1 MNWKTIAIIFIT
13 LFVIETSFFVWSYTL
28 VLKEEKQT
36 MECYY
41 EICED
46 YPEAWLEEGLC
57 TCGDYDNL
65 GYLQAV
71 EWEVMK

>member
-28 VLKEEKQT
+28 VLNEEKQT

-46 YPEAWLEEGLC
+46 YADAWFEEGLC
-57 TCGDYDNL
+57 TCYDYDNL
-65 GYLQAV
+65 GYLQEV
-71 EWEVMK
+71 EWEIMK